1 MYDKLKPLGN
11 QILPPASAD
20 ITSSDTTSLSKA
32 LEGASA
38 VVSLVGVLVGDAK
51 KMEEIQLKGAER
63 VAQVAKEQ
71 AVDRVVM
78 MSAIGASTMG
88 ETP

>member
-1 MYDKLKPLGN
+1 
-11 QILPPASAD
+11 
-20 ITSSDTTSLSKA
+20 
-32 LEGASA
+32 
-38 VVSLVGVLVGDAK
+38 
-51 KMEEIQLKGAER
+51 MEEIQLKGAER

-71 AVDRVVM
+71 GVGRVVL